1 MTEMPLG
8 PTGTLE
14 AREDPAGPSDE
25 ILVAFAEPA
34 QQNRLT
40 VLIRIILAIPHIIV
54 LWALGIASE
63 VVVVICWFAAL
74 FVGRLPNSLG
84 EFLAGYL
91 RWASR
96 FYSYLF
102 LLTDKYPPFELGD
115 AEYPVR
121 VLVRPGRLNRLAVF
135 FRLILAI
142 PAYILAALVLY
153 GMETLVLFVTW
164 LIVLIAGHMP
174 RSLHEAIAA
183 GTRYH
188 IRFYGYVFLLTG
200 TYPWGL
206 FGDQPAGM
214 AAPGYY
220 PQAGYGPPAPGEPGY
235 GEPAAGQ
242 AAYGQPAPG
251 YAPPG
256 YGQPGYG
263 QPTPGQP
270 GYGPPAPGQ
279 PAYAQ
284 PGYGEA
290 PTVQPG
296 YGPPAPGQP
305 GYGQP
310 VPGQPAYGGPGY
322 DLAGSG
328 QPGYAGPGYP
338 AAGYGPPAAGYG
350 PPAAPVRWLGGD
362 QPWRL
367 VLSGTAKGLVGL
379 FLGLG
384 VVLFVVYLVAI
395 IAASNSNN
403 TVSRAGA
410 TISVEASFAQLSRTL
425 SAFDS
430 KVASC
435 QGKLSCVNKVDGQM
449 SGAFS
454 NFAQDM
460 SGISMPDSASST
472 AAARVQ
478 ADAAQ
483 AGHAFHTLSTASSV
497 GQYRQIVVSTG
508 LESLLH
514 KFDADYHDLG
524 LALEQP

>member
-14 AREDPAGPSDE
+14 APADPAGPGDE
-25 ILVAFAEPA
+25 VLVAFAEPA

-40 VLIRIILAIPHIIV
+40 VLVRIILAIPHLIV
-54 LWALGIASE
+54 LWALGITAE
-63 VVVVICWFAAL
+63 VVVIICWFAAL
-74 FVGRLPNSLG
+74 FMGRLPDSLA

-115 AEYPVR
+115 ADYPVQ
-121 VLVRPGRLNRLAVF
+121 VLIRPGRLNRLAVF

-142 PAYILAALVLY
+142 PAYILAMLVLY
-153 GMETLVLFVTW
+153 GMETLVMFVTW

-174 RSLHEAIAA
+174 RSLYEAIAA

-188 IRFYGYVFLLTG
+188 IRLYGYLFLLTG

-206 FGDQPAGM
+206 FGDQPDL
-214 AAPGYY
+214 PGYY
-220 PQAGYGPPAPGEPGY
+220 PQPGYVPPAPGQTGY
-235 GEPAAGQ
+235 GEPQVSQPGYGQ
-242 AAYGQPAPG
+242 PAPQPGYGQPAPG
-251 YAPPG
+251 QAG
-256 YGQPGYG
+256 YEQS
-263 QPTPGQP
+263 
-270 GYGPPAPGQ
+270 
-279 PAYAQ
+279 
-284 PGYGEA
+284 
-290 PTVQPG
+290 
-296 YGPPAPGQP
+296 APGQP

-310 VPGQPAYGGPGY
+310 VPGPAGYGDAPTVQPGYGQPAPGQPGYGQPAYGGPGPY
-322 DLAGSG
+322 VAGSG
-328 QPGYAGPGYP
+328 EPGYP
-338 AAGYGPPAAGYG
+338 GPGDPAPAGYGPPAAAYG
-350 PPAAPVRWLGGD
+350 QPGEPIRWLGGD

-367 VLSGTAKGLVGL
+367 VLSSTAKGLLGL
-379 FLGLG
+379 FLALG
-384 VVLFVVYLVAI
+384 VVLFVGYLVAG
-395 IAASNSNN
+395 IAIGGSHNG
-403 TVSRAGA
+403 TVSRAQA
-410 TISVEASFAQLSRTL
+410 TTSVEASFAKLSSTL
-425 SAFDS
+425 SGFDA
-430 KVASC
+430 KVAGC
-435 QGKLSCVNKVDGQM
+435 QGKLSCVNKVDAQM

-460 SGISMPDSASST
+460 SGISMPDSTSSA

-483 AGHAFHTLSTASSV
+483 AGRDFSKLSTASSV
-497 GQYRQIVVSTG
+497 SQYQQIVVSTG

-524 LALEQP
+524 VALEQP

>member
-1 MTEMPLG
+1 
-8 PTGTLE
+8 
-14 AREDPAGPSDE
+14 
-25 ILVAFAEPA
+25 V
-34 QQNRLT
+34 
-40 VLIRIILAIPHIIV
+40 
-54 LWALGIASE
+54 
-63 VVVVICWFAAL
+63 
-74 FVGRLPNSLG
+74 
-84 EFLAGYL
+84 

-121 VLVRPGRLNRLAVF
+121 VLIRPGRLNRLAVF

-142 PAYILAALVLY
+142 PAYVLAMLVLY
-153 GMETLVLFVTW
+153 GMETLVMFVTW
-164 LIVLIAGHMP
+164 LIVLIAGRMP
-174 RSLHEAIAA
+174 RSLYEAIAA

-188 IRFYGYVFLLTG
+188 IRLYGYLFLLTG

-206 FGDQPAGM
+206 FGDRPDL
-214 AAPGYY
+214 PGYY
-220 PQAGYGPPAPGEPGY
+220 PQPAPGRPGY
-235 GEPAAGQ
+235 EQPGP
-242 AAYGQPAPG
+242 GQPQ
-251 YAPPG
+251 

-263 QPTPGQP
+263 DV
-270 GYGPPAPGQ
+270 
-279 PAYAQ
+279 
-284 PGYGEA
+284 

-296 YGPPAPGQP
+296 YGQPAPGQP

-310 VPGQPAYGGPGY
+310 TYGGPGH
-322 DLAGSG
+322 DVAGSG
-328 QPGYAGPGYP
+328 EPGYP
-338 AAGYGPPAAGYG
+338 GPGEPAPAGYGPPAAAYG
-350 PPAAPVRWLGGD
+350 QPSEPIRWLGGD

-367 VLSGTAKGLVGL
+367 VLSSTAKGLLGL

-384 VVLFVVYLVAI
+384 VVLFVGYLVAG
-395 IAASNSNN
+395 IAIGSSHNG
-403 TVSRAGA
+403 TVSRAEA
-410 TISVEASFAQLSRTL
+410 TISVEASFAKLSSTL

-430 KVASC
+430 KVTGC
-435 QGKLSCVNKVDGQM
+435 QGKLSCVNKVDAQM

-460 SGISMPDSASST
+460 SGISMPDSTSSA

-483 AGHAFHTLSTASSV
+483 AGRDFSKLSTASSV
-497 GQYRQIVVSTG
+497 SQYQQIVVSTG

-524 LALEQP
+524 VALNQT

>member
-14 AREDPAGPSDE
+14 APADPAGPSDE

-34 QQNRLT
+34 RQNRLT
-40 VLIRIILAIPHIIV
+40 VLVRIILAIPHLIV
-54 LWALGIASE
+54 LWALGIAAE
-63 VVVVICWFAAL
+63 VVVIICWFAAL
-74 FVGRLPNSLG
+74 FMGRLPASLA

-91 RWASR
+91 RWAGR

-121 VLVRPGRLNRLAVF
+121 VLIQPGRLNRLAVF

-142 PAYILAALVLY
+142 PAYILAVLVLY
-153 GMETLVLFVTW
+153 GMETLVMFVTW

-174 RSLHEAIAA
+174 RPLYEAIAA

-188 IRFYGYVFLLTG
+188 IRLYGYLFLLTG

-206 FGDQPAGM
+206 FGDQPDL
-214 AAPGYY
+214 PGYY
-220 PQAGYGPPAPGEPGY
+220 PQ
-235 GEPAAGQ
+235 
-242 AAYGQPAPG
+242 
-251 YAPPG
+251 
-256 YGQPGYG
+256 
-263 QPTPGQP
+263 
-270 GYGPPAPGQ
+270 
-279 PAYAQ
+279 
-284 PGYGEA
+284 
-290 PTVQPG
+290 
-296 YGPPAPGQP
+296 PAPGQP

-310 VPGQPAYGGPGY
+310 VAGQPQY
-322 DLAGSG
+322 G
-328 QPGYAGPGYP
+328 QPGYADVPTVQPGYGQPAPGQPAPGQPGYGQPVYGGPGHDVAGPGEPGYP
-338 AAGYGPPAAGYG
+338 GPGDPAPAGYGPPAAAYG
-350 PPAAPVRWLGGD
+350 QPSEPIRWLGGD

-367 VLSGTAKGLVGL
+367 VLSSTAKGLLGL
-379 FLGLG
+379 FLALG
-384 VVLFVVYLVAI
+384 VVLFVGYLVAG
-395 IAASNSNN
+395 IAIGSSHNG
-403 TVSRAGA
+403 TVSRAEA
-410 TISVEASFAQLSRTL
+410 TISVEASFAQLSSTL

-430 KVASC
+430 KVTGC
-435 QGKLSCVNKVDGQM
+435 QGKLSCVNKVDAQM

-460 SGISMPDSASST
+460 SGISMPDSTSSA

-483 AGHAFHTLSTASSV
+483 AGRDFSKLSTASSV
-497 GQYRQIVVSTG
+497 SQYQQIVVSAG

-524 LALEQP
+524 VALEQP

>member
-1 MTEMPLG
+1 MTEMPWG

-14 AREDPAGPSDE
+14 APADPAGPGDE
-25 ILVAFAEPA
+25 VLVAFAEPA

-40 VLIRIILAIPHIIV
+40 VLVRIILAIPHLIV
-54 LWALGIASE
+54 LWALGIAAE
-63 VVVVICWFAAL
+63 VVVIICWFAAL
-74 FVGRLPNSLG
+74 FMGRLPDSLA

-102 LLTDKYPPFELGD
+102 LLTDRYPPFELGD

-121 VLVRPGRLNRLAVF
+121 VLIRPGRLNRLAVF

-142 PAYILAALVLY
+142 PAYVLAMLVLY
-153 GMETLVLFVTW
+153 GMETLVMFVTW
-164 LIVLIAGHMP
+164 LIVLIAGRMP
-174 RSLHEAIAA
+174 RSLYEAIAA

-188 IRFYGYVFLLTG
+188 IRLYGYLFLLTG

-206 FGDQPAGM
+206 FGDRPDL
-214 AAPGYY
+214 PGYY
-220 PQAGYGPPAPGEPGY
+220 PQPAPGRPGY
-235 GEPAAGQ
+235 EQPGP
-242 AAYGQPAPG
+242 GQPQ
-251 YAPPG
+251 

-263 QPTPGQP
+263 DV
-270 GYGPPAPGQ
+270 
-279 PAYAQ
+279 
-284 PGYGEA
+284 

-296 YGPPAPGQP
+296 YGQPAPGQP

-310 VPGQPAYGGPGY
+310 GPGQPQYGQPGYGDVPTVQPGYGQPAPGQPGYGQPTYGGPGH
-322 DLAGSG
+322 DVAGSG
-328 QPGYAGPGYP
+328 EPGYP
-338 AAGYGPPAAGYG
+338 GPGEPAPAGYGPPAAAYG
-350 PPAAPVRWLGGD
+350 QPSEPIRWLGGD

-367 VLSGTAKGLVGL
+367 VLSSTAKGLLGL

-384 VVLFVVYLVAI
+384 VVLFVGYLVAG
-395 IAASNSNN
+395 IAIGSSHNG
-403 TVSRAGA
+403 TVSRAEA
-410 TISVEASFAQLSRTL
+410 TISVEASFAKLSSTL

-430 KVASC
+430 KVTGC
-435 QGKLSCVNKVDGQM
+435 QGKLSCVNKVDAQM

-460 SGISMPDSASST
+460 SGISMPDSTSSA

-483 AGHAFHTLSTASSV
+483 AGRDFSKLSTASSV
-497 GQYRQIVVSTG
+497 SQYQQIVVSTG

-524 LALEQP
+524 VALEQP

>member
-14 AREDPAGPSDE
+14 APADPAGPGDE

-34 QQNRLT
+34 QQDRLT
-40 VLIRIILAIPHIIV
+40 VLVRIILAIPHLIV
-54 LWALGIASE
+54 LWALGIAAE
-63 VVVVICWFAAL
+63 VVVIICWFAAL
-74 FVGRLPNSLG
+74 FMGRLPDSLA

-121 VLVRPGRLNRLAVF
+121 VLIRPGRLNRLAVF

-142 PAYILAALVLY
+142 PAYILAVLVLY
-153 GMETLVLFVTW
+153 GMETLVMFVTW
-164 LIVLIAGHMP
+164 LIVLIAGRMP

-188 IRFYGYVFLLTG
+188 IRLYGYLFLLTG

-206 FGDQPAGM
+206 FGDQPDL
-214 AAPGYY
+214 PGYY
-220 PQAGYGPPAPGEPGY
+220 PQ
-235 GEPAAGQ
+235 
-242 AAYGQPAPG
+242 
-251 YAPPG
+251 
-256 YGQPGYG
+256 
-263 QPTPGQP
+263 
-270 GYGPPAPGQ
+270 
-279 PAYAQ
+279 
-284 PGYGEA
+284 
-290 PTVQPG
+290 
-296 YGPPAPGQP
+296 PAPGQP

-310 VPGQPAYGGPGY
+310 VPGQPQY
-322 DLAGSG
+322 G
-328 QPGYAGPGYP
+328 QPGYGDVPTVQPGYGQPAPGQPGYGQPAYGGSGHDMAGSGELGYPGPGEP
-338 AAGYGPPAAGYG
+338 APAGYGPPAAAYG
-350 PPAAPVRWLGGD
+350 QSSEPIRWLGGD

-367 VLSGTAKGLVGL
+367 VLSSTAKGLLGL

-384 VVLFVVYLVAI
+384 VVLFVGYLVAG
-395 IAASNSNN
+395 IAIGSSHNG
-403 TVSRAGA
+403 TVSRAEA
-410 TISVEASFAQLSRTL
+410 TISVEASFAKLSSTL

-430 KVASC
+430 KVTGC
-435 QGKLSCVNKVDGQM
+435 QGKLSCVNKVDAQM

-460 SGISMPDSASST
+460 SGISMPDSTSSA

-483 AGHAFHTLSTASSV
+483 AGRDFSKLSTASSV
-497 GQYRQIVVSTG
+497 SQYQQIVVSTG

-524 LALEQP
+524 VALEQP